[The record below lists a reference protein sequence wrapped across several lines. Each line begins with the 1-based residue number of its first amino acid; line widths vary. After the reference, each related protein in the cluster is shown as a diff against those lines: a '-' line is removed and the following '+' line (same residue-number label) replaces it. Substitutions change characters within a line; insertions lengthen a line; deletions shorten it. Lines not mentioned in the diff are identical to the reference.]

1 MDIWKISSDQDG
13 STATDLSEFSSSI
26 YVNLG
31 IPKVK
36 YNALSVLGHQGDID
50 ITAAYNGEVFYEPR
64 ECTVTIMS
72 NSGANI
78 TASSVARSLIDDLL
92 GQRVRLRQMTQNY
105 MLIGR
110 LTEAEYEELPN
121 GKDYK
126 IRFKL
131 IAEPLRYS
139 LTEQVIDDTQLS
151 LTTPANQWA
160 TLTAGKEYATQT
172 GFSASA
178 GNLPLIPFS
187 IEPESGI
194 LYYRIEVSNLVNCTV
209 RGILGSNSGKNKL
222 VDISQP
228 ILGDGTYTELKLD
241 IMPID
246 SNAAVSGHVYVGTYT
261 DLYLDVSPIDS
272 NAAVS
277 GKVYVGTYPTIL
289 FDYNGKSV
297 PVKARQT
304 ISSLNNDIYLVVN
317 GMSAKLKSGWEF
329 HEYPQLMLKSG
340 INYIMAYASKMD
352 FDQSSLS
359 PNQAHMQIK
368 WRKGEL

>member
-1 MDIWKISSDQDG
+1 MDKQNWKISLDRDDD
-13 STATDLSEFSSSI
+13 TPTDLSEFSSSI

-246 SNAAVSGHVYVGTYT
+246 SNAAVSGQ
-261 DLYLDVSPIDS
+261 
-272 NAAVS
+272 
-277 GKVYVGTYPTIL
+277 VYVGTYPTIL

-340 INYIMAYASKMD
+340 INYIMAYASNMD

-359 PNQAHMQIK
+359 PNQAHMEIK

>member
-1 MDIWKISSDQDG
+1 MDKQNWKISLDRDDD
-13 STATDLSEFSSSI
+13 TPTDLSEFSSSI

-78 TASSVARSLIDDLL
+78 TASSVARSLIDNLL
-92 GQRVRLRQMTQNY
+92 GQRVRLQQMTQNY

-228 ILGDGTYTELKLD
+228 ILGDGTYTELELD

-246 SNAAVSGHVYVGTYT
+246 SNAAVSGQ
-261 DLYLDVSPIDS
+261 
-272 NAAVS
+272 
-277 GKVYVGTYPTIL
+277 VYVGTYPTIL

-359 PNQAHMQIK
+359 PNQTHMEIK

>member
-1 MDIWKISSDQDG
+1 MDKQNWKISLDRDDD
-13 STATDLSEFSSSI
+13 TPTDLSEFSSSI

-139 LTEQVIDDTQLS
+139 LTEQEIDETQLS

-228 ILGDGTYTELKLD
+228 ILGDGTHTDLYLEAN
-241 IMPID
+241 PID
-246 SNAAVSGHVYVGTYT
+246 YNAAVSG
-261 DLYLDVSPIDS
+261 D
-272 NAAVS
+272 
-277 GKVYVGTYPTIL
+277 VYVGTYPAII
-289 FDYNGKSV
+289 YNNSGKSV
-297 PVKARQT
+297 PVKAWQT
-304 ISSLNNDIYLVVN
+304 ISTASNDIYLVVN
-317 GMSAKLKSGWEF
+317 GMSAKLKHSTVNYEF
-329 HEYPQLMLKSG
+329 YEYPQLMLNNG
-340 INYIMAYASKMD
+340 TNYIMAYASDMA
-352 FDQSSLS
+352 FDQSSLNPS
-359 PNQAHMQIK
+359 WDYMQIK
-368 WRKGEL
+368 WREGEL

>member
-1 MDIWKISSDQDG
+1 MDKQNWKISLDRDDD
-13 STATDLSEFSSSI
+13 TPTDLSEFSSSI

-78 TASSVARSLIDDLL
+78 TAWSVASAIIDSFL
-92 GQRVRLRQMTQNY
+92 GQRVRLQNITQDY

-110 LTEAEYEELPN
+110 LTEAEYEELSN

-139 LTEQVIDDTQLS
+139 LTEYVIDETQLS

-160 TLTAGKEYATQT
+160 TLTAGKEGATQT
-172 GFSASA
+172 GFSASD
-178 GNLPLIPFS
+178 GQPLLIPFS
-187 IEPESGI
+187 IEPVSEV
-194 LYYRIEVSNLVNCTV
+194 LYYRVVVSNLVNCRV
-209 RGILGSNSGKNKL
+209 RAFFVDNRSSKMKD

-228 ILGDGTYTELKLD
+228 ILGDGTHTDLYLEAN
-241 IMPID
+241 PID
-246 SNAAVSGHVYVGTYT
+246 YNAAVSG
-261 DLYLDVSPIDS
+261 D
-272 NAAVS
+272 
-277 GKVYVGTYPTIL
+277 VYVGTYPAII
-289 FDYNGKSV
+289 YNNSGKSV
-297 PVKARQT
+297 PVKAWQT
-304 ISSLNNDIYLVVN
+304 ISTASNDIYLVVN
-317 GMSAKLKSGWEF
+317 GMSAKLKHSTVNYEF
-329 HEYPQLMLKSG
+329 YEYPQLMLNNG
-340 INYIMAYASKMD
+340 TNYIMAYASDMA
-352 FDQSSLS
+352 FDQSSLN
-359 PNQAHMQIK
+359 PTWDYMQIK
-368 WRKGEL
+368 WREGEL

>member
-1 MDIWKISSDQDG
+1 MDKQNWKISLDRDDD
-13 STATDLSEFSSSI
+13 TPTDLSEFSSSI

-92 GQRVRLRQMTQNY
+92 GQRVRLQQMTQNY

-246 SNAAVSGHVYVGTYT
+246 SNAAVSGQ
-261 DLYLDVSPIDS
+261 
-272 NAAVS
+272 
-277 GKVYVGTYPTIL
+277 VYVGTYPTIL

-317 GMSAKLKSGWEF
+317 DMSAKLKSGWEF

>member
-1 MDIWKISSDQDG
+1 MDKQNWKISLDRDDD
-13 STATDLSEFSSSI
+13 TPTDLSEFSSSI

-78 TASSVARSLIDDLL
+78 TASSVARSLIDNLL
-92 GQRVRLRQMTQNY
+92 GQRVRLQQMTQNY

-178 GNLPLIPFS
+178 GNLPLISFS

-194 LYYRIEVSNLVNCTV
+194 LYYRVEVSNLVNCTV

-246 SNAAVSGHVYVGTYT
+246 SNAAVSGQ
-261 DLYLDVSPIDS
+261 
-272 NAAVS
+272 
-277 GKVYVGTYPTIL
+277 VYVGTYPAII

-359 PNQAHMQIK
+359 PNQTHMEIK

>member
-1 MDIWKISSDQDG
+1 MDKQNWKISLDRDDD
-13 STATDLSEFSSSI
+13 TPTDLSEFSSSI

-36 YNALSVLGHQGDID
+36 YNALSILGHQGDID

-78 TASSVARSLIDDLL
+78 TASSVARSLIDNLL

-194 LYYRIEVSNLVNCTV
+194 LYYRVEVSNLVNCTV
-209 RGILGSNSGKNKL
+209 RAFLQNSSGKNKL

-228 ILGDGTYTELKLD
+228 ILGDGTYTELELD
-241 IMPID
+241 I
-246 SNAAVSGHVYVGTYT
+246 
-261 DLYLDVSPIDS
+261 SPIDS

-277 GKVYVGTYPTIL
+277 GQVYVGTYPAII

>member
-1 MDIWKISSDQDG
+1 MDKQNWKISLDRDDD
-13 STATDLSEFSSSI
+13 TPTDLSEFSSSI

-92 GQRVRLRQMTQNY
+92 GQRVRLQQMTQNY

-110 LTEAEYEELPN
+110 LTEAEYEELSN

-194 LYYRIEVSNLVNCTV
+194 LYYRVEVSNLVNCTV
-209 RGILGSNSGKNKL
+209 RAFLQNSSGNKIKD

-228 ILGDGTYTELKLD
+228 ILGDGTYT
-241 IMPID
+241 
-246 SNAAVSGHVYVGTYT
+246 
-261 DLYLDVSPIDS
+261 DLYLDISPIDS
-272 NAAVS
+272 NAAIS
-277 GKVYVGTYPTIL
+277 GQVYVGTYPAIIY
-289 FDYNGKSV
+289 DNGGKSV
-297 PVKARQT
+297 PVKAWQT
-304 ISSLNNDIYLVVN
+304 ISSANNDIYLVVN
-317 GMSAKLKSGWEF
+317 GMSAKLKYGSEF
-329 HEYPQLMLKSG
+329 SEYPQLMLNNDM
-340 INYIMAYASKMD
+340 NYIMAYASKMD

-359 PNQAHMQIK
+359 PNQTHMQIK
-368 WRKGEL
+368 WREGKL

>member
-1 MDIWKISSDQDG
+1 MDKQNWKISLDRDDD
-13 STATDLSEFSSSI
+13 TPTDLSEFSSSI

-64 ECTVTIMS
+64 ECTVIIMS

-246 SNAAVSGHVYVGTYT
+246 SNAAVSGQ
-261 DLYLDVSPIDS
+261 
-272 NAAVS
+272 
-277 GKVYVGTYPTIL
+277 VYVGTYPAIIY
-289 FDYNGKSV
+289 DNNGKSV
-297 PVKARQT
+297 PVQARQT
-304 ISSLNNDIYLVVN
+304 ISSIDNDIYLVVN

-340 INYIMAYASKMD
+340 INYMMAYASKMD

>member
-1 MDIWKISSDQDG
+1 MDIWKISLDQDG
-13 STATDLSEFSSSI
+13 STATDLSAYSSSI

-50 ITAAYNGEVFYEPR
+50 MTAAYNGEVFYEPR
-64 ECTVTIMS
+64 ECTVIIMS
-72 NSGANI
+72 NSGADI
-78 TASSVARSLIDDLL
+78 TASSVASALIDAYL
-92 GQRVRLRQMTQNY
+92 GQRVRLQNITQDY

-110 LTEAEYEELPN
+110 LTEAEYEELSN

-139 LTEQVIDDTQLS
+139 LTEQVINETQLT

-194 LYYRIEVSNLVNCTV
+194 LYYRVEVSNLVNCTV
-209 RGILGSNSGKNKL
+209 RAFLQNSSGKNKL

-228 ILGDGTYTELKLD
+228 ILGDGTYTELELD
-241 IMPID
+241 IM
-246 SNAAVSGHVYVGTYT
+246 
-261 DLYLDVSPIDS
+261 PIDS

-277 GKVYVGTYPTIL
+277 GKVYVGTYPAII

-317 GMSAKLKSGWEF
+317 DMSAKLKSGWEF
-329 HEYPQLMLKSG
+329 HEYPQLMLKND

-359 PNQAHMQIK
+359 PNTAYMEIK
-368 WRKGEL
+368 WREGEL

>member
-1 MDIWKISSDQDG
+1 MDKQNWKISLDRDDD
-13 STATDLSEFSSSI
+13 TPTDLSEFSSSI

-64 ECTVTIMS
+64 ECTVIIMS

-92 GQRVRLRQMTQNY
+92 GQRVRLQQMTQNY

-139 LTEQVIDDTQLS
+139 ITEQVIDDTQLS

-194 LYYRIEVSNLVNCTV
+194 LYYRVEVSNLVNCTV

-246 SNAAVSGHVYVGTYT
+246 SNAAVSGQ
-261 DLYLDVSPIDS
+261 
-272 NAAVS
+272 
-277 GKVYVGTYPTIL
+277 VYVGTYPTIL

-340 INYIMAYASKMD
+340 INYIMAYASNMD

>member
-1 MDIWKISSDQDG
+1 MDKQNWKISLDRDDD
-13 STATDLSEFSSSI
+13 TPTDLSEFSSSI

-246 SNAAVSGHVYVGTYT
+246 SNAAVSGQ
-261 DLYLDVSPIDS
+261 
-272 NAAVS
+272 
-277 GKVYVGTYPTIL
+277 VYVGTYPAII

-340 INYIMAYASKMD
+340 INYMMAYASKMD

>member
-1 MDIWKISSDQDG
+1 MDKQNWKISLDRDDD
-13 STATDLSEFSSSI
+13 TPTDLSELLSSI

-64 ECTVTIMS
+64 ECTVIIMS

-92 GQRVRLRQMTQNY
+92 GQRVRLQQMTQNY

-160 TLTAGKEYATQT
+160 TLTAGKSYATQT

-209 RGILGSNSGKNKL
+209 RAFLQNFSGSKIKD

-228 ILGDGTYTELKLD
+228 ILGDGTYTDLYLD
-241 IMPID
+241 IRPID
-246 SNAAVSGHVYVGTYT
+246 NNAAVSGQ
-261 DLYLDVSPIDS
+261 
-272 NAAVS
+272 
-277 GKVYVGTYPTIL
+277 VYVGTYPAII

-329 HEYPQLMLKSG
+329 HEYPQLMLKNDM
-340 INYIMAYASKMD
+340 NYIMAYASKMD
-352 FDQSSLS
+352 FDQSSLN
-359 PNQAHMQIK
+359 PNHVYMQIK
-368 WRKGEL
+368 WREGKL

>member
-1 MDIWKISSDQDG
+1 MDKQNWKISLDRDDD
-13 STATDLSEFSSSI
+13 TPTDLSEFSSSI

-92 GQRVRLRQMTQNY
+92 GQRVRLQQMTQNY

-139 LTEQVIDDTQLS
+139 ITEQVIDDTQLS

-209 RGILGSNSGKNKL
+209 RGILRSNSGKNKL

-228 ILGDGTYTELKLD
+228 ILGDGTYTELELD

-246 SNAAVSGHVYVGTYT
+246 SNAAVSGQ
-261 DLYLDVSPIDS
+261 
-272 NAAVS
+272 
-277 GKVYVGTYPTIL
+277 VYVGTYPAII

-340 INYIMAYASKMD
+340 INYMMAYASKMD

>member
-1 MDIWKISSDQDG
+1 MDKQNWKISLDRDDD
-13 STATDLSEFSSSI
+13 TPTDLSEFSSSI

-78 TASSVARSLIDDLL
+78 TASSVARSLIDNLL
-92 GQRVRLRQMTQNY
+92 GQRVRLQQMTQNY

-139 LTEQVIDDTQLS
+139 ITEQVIDDTQLS

-160 TLTAGKEYATQT
+160 TLTAGKSYATQT

-194 LYYRIEVSNLVNCTV
+194 LYYRVEVSNLVNCTV
-209 RGILGSNSGKNKL
+209 RAFLQNSSGNKIKD

-228 ILGDGTYTELKLD
+228 ILGDGTYTDLYLD
-241 IMPID
+241 IRPID
-246 SNAAVSGHVYVGTYT
+246 SNAAVSGQ
-261 DLYLDVSPIDS
+261 
-272 NAAVS
+272 
-277 GKVYVGTYPTIL
+277 VYVGTYPAIIY
-289 FDYNGKSV
+289 DNNGKSV
-297 PVKARQT
+297 PVQARQT
-304 ISSLNNDIYLVVN
+304 ISSIDNDIYLVVN
-317 GMSAKLKSGWEF
+317 GMSAKLKYGWEF
-329 HEYPQLMLKSG
+329 HEYPQLMLKNDM
-340 INYIMAYASKMD
+340 NYLMAYASKMD

-359 PNQAHMQIK
+359 PNHVYMQIK
-368 WRKGEL
+368 WREGKL

>member
-1 MDIWKISSDQDG
+1 MDIWKISLDQDG
-13 STATDLSEFSSSI
+13 STATDLSAYSSSI

-78 TASSVARSLIDDLL
+78 TASSVARSLIDNLL

-110 LTEAEYEELPN
+110 LTEAEYEELSN

-139 LTEQVIDDTQLS
+139 LTEQVIDETQLS

-194 LYYRIEVSNLVNCTV
+194 LYYRVEVSNLVNCTV
-209 RGILGSNSGKNKL
+209 RAFLQNSSGNKMKD

-246 SNAAVSGHVYVGTYT
+246 SNAAVSGQ
-261 DLYLDVSPIDS
+261 
-272 NAAVS
+272 
-277 GKVYVGTYPTIL
+277 VYVGTYPAII

-317 GMSAKLKSGWEF
+317 DMRAKLKSGWEF

-359 PNQAHMQIK
+359 PNQTHMQIK
-368 WRKGEL
+368 WREGEL

>member
-1 MDIWKISSDQDG
+1 MDKQNWKISLDRDDD
-13 STATDLSEFSSSI
+13 TPTDLSEFSSSI

-92 GQRVRLRQMTQNY
+92 GQRVRLQQMTENY

-110 LTEAEYEELPN
+110 LTEAEYEELSN

-139 LTEQVIDDTQLS
+139 LTEQVIDDTQLA

-160 TLTAGKEYATQT
+160 TLTAGKEGATQT
-172 GFSASA
+172 GFSASD
-178 GNLPLIPFS
+178 GQPLLIPFS
-187 IEPESGI
+187 IEPVSEV
-194 LYYRIEVSNLVNCTV
+194 LYYRVVVSNLVNCRV
-209 RGILGSNSGKNKL
+209 RAFFVDNRSSKMKD

-228 ILGDGTYTELKLD
+228 ILGDGTHTDLYLEAN
-241 IMPID
+241 PID
-246 SNAAVSGHVYVGTYT
+246 YNAAVSG
-261 DLYLDVSPIDS
+261 D
-272 NAAVS
+272 
-277 GKVYVGTYPTIL
+277 VYVGTYPAII
-289 FDYNGKSV
+289 YNNSGKSV
-297 PVKARQT
+297 PVKARQI
-304 ISSLNNDIYLVVN
+304 ISTANNDIYLVVN
-317 GMSAKLKSGWEF
+317 GMSAKLKRGWEF
-329 HEYPQLMLKSG
+329 HEYPQLMLKND

-359 PNQAHMQIK
+359 PNIVYMQIK
-368 WRKGEL
+368 WREGEL

>member
-1 MDIWKISSDQDG
+1 MDKQNWKISLDRDDD
-13 STATDLSEFSSSI
+13 TPTDLSEFSSSI

-92 GQRVRLRQMTQNY
+92 GQRVRLQQMTQNY

-194 LYYRIEVSNLVNCTV
+194 LYYRVEVSNLVNCTV

-246 SNAAVSGHVYVGTYT
+246 SNAAVSGQ
-261 DLYLDVSPIDS
+261 
-272 NAAVS
+272 
-277 GKVYVGTYPTIL
+277 VYVGTYPAIIY
-289 FDYNGKSV
+289 DNNGKSV
-297 PVKARQT
+297 PVQARQT
-304 ISSLNNDIYLVVN
+304 ISSIDNDIYLVVN
-317 GMSAKLKSGWEF
+317 GVSAKLKYGWEF
-329 HEYPQLMLKSG
+329 HEYPQLMLKNDM
-340 INYIMAYASKMD
+340 NYIMAYASKMD

-359 PNQAHMQIK
+359 PNHVYMQIK
-368 WRKGEL
+368 WREGKL

>member
-1 MDIWKISSDQDG
+1 MDKQNWKISLDRDDD
-13 STATDLSEFSSSI
+13 TPTDLSEFSSSI

-160 TLTAGKEYATQT
+160 ALTAGKEYATQT

-194 LYYRIEVSNLVNCTV
+194 LYYRVEVSNLVNCTV

-246 SNAAVSGHVYVGTYT
+246 SNAAVSGQ
-261 DLYLDVSPIDS
+261 
-272 NAAVS
+272 
-277 GKVYVGTYPTIL
+277 VYVGTYPAII

>member
-1 MDIWKISSDQDG
+1 MDKQNWKISLDRDDD
-13 STATDLSEFSSSI
+13 TPTDLSEFSSSI

-139 LTEQVIDDTQLS
+139 LTEQEIDDTQLS
-151 LTTPANQWA
+151 LTTPENQWA

-241 IMPID
+241 I
-246 SNAAVSGHVYVGTYT
+246 
-261 DLYLDVSPIDS
+261 SPIDS

-277 GKVYVGTYPTIL
+277 GQVYVGTYPAII

-317 GMSAKLKSGWEF
+317 GMSAKLKSGWKF
-329 HEYPQLMLKSG
+329 HEYPQLMLKND

-359 PNQAHMQIK
+359 PNQTHMQIK
-368 WRKGEL
+368 WREGEL

>member
-1 MDIWKISSDQDG
+1 MDKQNWKISLDRDDD
-13 STATDLSEFSSSI
+13 TPTDLSEFSSSI

-139 LTEQVIDDTQLS
+139 LTEQEIDDTQLS

-160 TLTAGKEYATQT
+160 TLTAGKSYATQT

-209 RGILGSNSGKNKL
+209 RAILRSNSGKNKL

-228 ILGDGTYTELKLD
+228 ILGDGTYTELELD

-246 SNAAVSGHVYVGTYT
+246 SNAAVSGQ
-261 DLYLDVSPIDS
+261 
-272 NAAVS
+272 
-277 GKVYVGTYPTIL
+277 VYVGTYPAIIY
-289 FDYNGKSV
+289 DNNGKSV

-304 ISSLNNDIYLVVN
+304 ISSIDNDIYLVVN

-329 HEYPQLMLKSG
+329 HEYPQLMLKNDM
-340 INYIMAYASKMD
+340 NYIMAYASKMD
-352 FDQSSLS
+352 FNQSSLS
-359 PNQAHMQIK
+359 PNQTHMQIK
-368 WRKGEL
+368 WREGEL

>member
-1 MDIWKISSDQDG
+1 MDKQNWKISLDRDDD
-13 STATDLSEFSSSI
+13 TPTDLSEFSSSI

-194 LYYRIEVSNLVNCTV
+194 LYYRVEVSNLVNCTV

-246 SNAAVSGHVYVGTYT
+246 SNAAVSGQ
-261 DLYLDVSPIDS
+261 
-272 NAAVS
+272 
-277 GKVYVGTYPTIL
+277 VYVGTYPAII

-304 ISSLNNDIYLVVN
+304 ISSIDNDIYLVVN

>member
-1 MDIWKISSDQDG
+1 MDKQNWKISLDRDDD
-13 STATDLSEFSSSI
+13 TPTDLSEFSSSI

-92 GQRVRLRQMTQNY
+92 GQRVRLQQMTQNY

-194 LYYRIEVSNLVNCTV
+194 LYYRVEVSNLVNCTV

-246 SNAAVSGHVYVGTYT
+246 SNAAVSGQ
-261 DLYLDVSPIDS
+261 
-272 NAAVS
+272 
-277 GKVYVGTYPTIL
+277 VYVGTYPAIIY
-289 FDYNGKSV
+289 DYNGKSV

-317 GMSAKLKSGWEF
+317 NMSAKLKSGWEF

>member
-1 MDIWKISSDQDG
+1 MDKQNWKISLDRDDD
-13 STATDLSEFSSSI
+13 TPTDLSEFSSSI

-92 GQRVRLRQMTQNY
+92 GQRVRLQQMTQNY

-228 ILGDGTYTELKLD
+228 ILGDGTYTELELD

-246 SNAAVSGHVYVGTYT
+246 SNAAVSGQ
-261 DLYLDVSPIDS
+261 
-272 NAAVS
+272 
-277 GKVYVGTYPTIL
+277 VYVGTYPTIL

-340 INYIMAYASKMD
+340 INYIMAYASNMD

>member
-1 MDIWKISSDQDG
+1 MDKQNWKISLDRDDD
-13 STATDLSEFSSSI
+13 TPTDLSEFSSSI

-50 ITAAYNGEVFYEPR
+50 ITAAYNGEDFYEPR

-139 LTEQVIDDTQLS
+139 LTEQEIDDTQLS

-246 SNAAVSGHVYVGTYT
+246 SNAAVSGQ
-261 DLYLDVSPIDS
+261 
-272 NAAVS
+272 
-277 GKVYVGTYPTIL
+277 VYVGTYPAII

-340 INYIMAYASKMD
+340 INYMMAYASKMD

>member
-1 MDIWKISSDQDG
+1 MDKQNWKISLDRDDD
-13 STATDLSEFSSSI
+13 TPTDLSEFMSSI

-92 GQRVRLRQMTQNY
+92 GQRVRLQQMTENY

-160 TLTAGKEYATQT
+160 TLTAGKAYATQT

-246 SNAAVSGHVYVGTYT
+246 SNAAVSGQ
-261 DLYLDVSPIDS
+261 
-272 NAAVS
+272 
-277 GKVYVGTYPTIL
+277 VYVGTYPTIL

>member
-1 MDIWKISSDQDG
+1 MDKQNWKISLDRDDD
-13 STATDLSEFSSSI
+13 TPTDLSEFSSSI

-92 GQRVRLRQMTQNY
+92 GQRVRLQQMTQNY

-178 GNLPLIPFS
+178 GNLPIIS
-187 IEPESGI
+187 INIEPESEATPPV
-194 LYYRIEVSNLVNCTV
+194 YYRLAVSNLVNCTV
-209 RGILGSNSGKNKL
+209 TARLNNNINGKIKD

-228 ILGDGTYTELKLD
+228 ILGDG
-241 IMPID
+241 I
-246 SNAAVSGHVYVGTYT
+246 YT
-261 DLYLDVSPIDS
+261 DLYLYISPIDI
-272 NAAVS
+272 NTAVS
-277 GKVYVGTYPTIL
+277 GDVYVGTYPAI
-289 FDYNGKSV
+289 FYENSGKSV
-297 PVKARQT
+297 PVKAWQT
-304 ISSLNNDIYLVVN
+304 ISTTSNDIYLVVN
-317 GMSAKLKSGWEF
+317 GMGAKLTKGSEF
-329 HEYPQLMLKSG
+329 REYPQLMLKSG

-352 FDQSSLS
+352 FDQSSLN
-359 PNQAHMQIK
+359 PNIAYMEIK
-368 WRKGEL
+368 WREGEL

>member
-1 MDIWKISSDQDG
+1 MDKQNWKISLDRDDD
-13 STATDLSEFSSSI
+13 TPTDLSEFSSSI

-64 ECTVTIMS
+64 ECTVIIMS

-92 GQRVRLRQMTQNY
+92 GQRVRLQQMTENY

-194 LYYRIEVSNLVNCTV
+194 LYYRVEVSNLVNCTV

-246 SNAAVSGHVYVGTYT
+246 SNAAVSGQ
-261 DLYLDVSPIDS
+261 
-272 NAAVS
+272 
-277 GKVYVGTYPTIL
+277 VYVGTYPAII

-340 INYIMAYASKMD
+340 INYVMAYASKMD

>member
-1 MDIWKISSDQDG
+1 MDKQNWKISLDRDDD
-13 STATDLSEFSSSI
+13 TPTDLSEFSSSI

-64 ECTVTIMS
+64 ECTVIIMS

-78 TASSVARSLIDDLL
+78 TASSVARSLIDNLL
-92 GQRVRLRQMTQNY
+92 GQRVRLQQMTENY

-194 LYYRIEVSNLVNCTV
+194 LYYRVEVSNLVNCTV

-246 SNAAVSGHVYVGTYT
+246 SNAAVSGQ
-261 DLYLDVSPIDS
+261 
-272 NAAVS
+272 
-277 GKVYVGTYPTIL
+277 VYVGTYPAIIY
-289 FDYNGKSV
+289 DNGGKSV

-304 ISSLNNDIYLVVN
+304 ISSIDNDIYLVVN

-329 HEYPQLMLKSG
+329 HEYPQLMLKNDM
-340 INYIMAYASKMD
+340 NYIMAYASKMD

-359 PNQAHMQIK
+359 PNQTHMQIK
-368 WRKGEL
+368 WREGKL

>member
-1 MDIWKISSDQDG
+1 MDKQNWKISLDRDDD
-13 STATDLSEFSSSI
+13 TPTDLSEFSSSI

-64 ECTVTIMS
+64 ECTVIIMS

-92 GQRVRLRQMTQNY
+92 GQRVRLQQMTENY

-110 LTEAEYEELPN
+110 LTEAEYEELSN

-139 LTEQVIDDTQLS
+139 LTEQVIDDTQLA

-187 IEPESGI
+187 IEPESEI

-209 RGILGSNSGKNKL
+209 RGILGSNSGKMKP

-228 ILGDGTYTELKLD
+228 ILGDGTYTELELD

-246 SNAAVSGHVYVGTYT
+246 SNAAVSGQ
-261 DLYLDVSPIDS
+261 
-272 NAAVS
+272 
-277 GKVYVGTYPTIL
+277 VYVGTYPAII

-340 INYIMAYASKMD
+340 INYIMAYASNMD
-352 FDQSSLS
+352 FNQSSLS

>member
-1 MDIWKISSDQDG
+1 MDKQNWKISLDRDDD
-13 STATDLSEFSSSI
+13 TPTDLSEFSSSI

-194 LYYRIEVSNLVNCTV
+194 LYYRVEVSNLVNCTV

-228 ILGDGTYTELKLD
+228 ILGDGTYTELELD

-246 SNAAVSGHVYVGTYT
+246 SNAAVSGQ
-261 DLYLDVSPIDS
+261 
-272 NAAVS
+272 
-277 GKVYVGTYPTIL
+277 VYVGTYPTIL

-317 GMSAKLKSGWEF
+317 DMSAKLKSGWEF

>member
-1 MDIWKISSDQDG
+1 MDKQNWKISLDRDDD
-13 STATDLSEFSSSI
+13 TPTDLSEFSSSI

-160 TLTAGKEYATQT
+160 TLTAGKSYATQT

-194 LYYRIEVSNLVNCTV
+194 LYYRVEVSNLVNCTV
-209 RGILGSNSGKNKL
+209 RAFLQNSSGNKIKD

-228 ILGDGTYTELKLD
+228 ILGDGTYT
-241 IMPID
+241 
-246 SNAAVSGHVYVGTYT
+246 
-261 DLYLDVSPIDS
+261 DLYLDISPIDS

-277 GKVYVGTYPTIL
+277 GQVYVGTYPAIL
-289 FDYNGKSV
+289 YDNNGKSV
-297 PVKARQT
+297 PAKARQT

-317 GMSAKLKSGWEF
+317 GMSAKLKYGWEF
-329 HEYPQLMLKSG
+329 HEYPQLMLKNDM
-340 INYIMAYASKMD
+340 NYIMAYASKMD

-359 PNQAHMQIK
+359 PNQTHMQIK
-368 WRKGEL
+368 WREGKL

>member
-1 MDIWKISSDQDG
+1 MDKQNWKISLDRDDD
-13 STATDLSEFSSSI
+13 TPTDLSEFSSSI

-78 TASSVARSLIDDLL
+78 TASSVARSLIDNLL

-246 SNAAVSGHVYVGTYT
+246 SNAAVSGQ
-261 DLYLDVSPIDS
+261 
-272 NAAVS
+272 
-277 GKVYVGTYPTIL
+277 VYVGTYPAII

-359 PNQAHMQIK
+359 PNQAHMEIK

>member
-1 MDIWKISSDQDG
+1 M
-13 STATDLSEFSSSI
+13 
-26 YVNLG
+26 Y
-31 IPKVK
+31 
-36 YNALSVLGHQGDID
+36 HGDIY
-50 ITAAYNGEVFYEPR
+50 ITASYNGEVFYEPR

-178 GNLPLIPFS
+178 GNLPLISFS
-187 IEPESGI
+187 IEPESEI

-209 RGILGSNSGKNKL
+209 RAFLQNSSGNKIKK

-228 ILGDGTYTELKLD
+228 ILGDGTYTELELD

-246 SNAAVSGHVYVGTYT
+246 SNAAVSGQ
-261 DLYLDVSPIDS
+261 
-272 NAAVS
+272 
-277 GKVYVGTYPTIL
+277 VYVGTYPTIL

-340 INYIMAYASKMD
+340 INYIMAYASNMD

-359 PNQAHMQIK
+359 PNQAHMEIK

>member
-26 YVNLG
+26 YVNIG

-50 ITAAYNGEVFYEPR
+50 MTAAYNGEVFYEPR
-64 ECTVTIMS
+64 ECTVVIMS
-72 NSGANI
+72 NMGADM
-78 TASSVARSLIDDLL
+78 TASSVASAIIDSFL
-92 GQRVRLRQMTQNY
+92 GQRVRLQNTTKNY

-110 LTEAEYEELPN
+110 LTEAEYEELSN

-139 LTEQVIDDTQLS
+139 LSEQVINETQLS

-178 GNLPLIPFS
+178 GNLPLISFS

-209 RGILGSNSGKNKL
+209 RTFLQSDSGKIKD

-228 ILGDGTYTELKLD
+228 ILGDGTYTNLYLD
-241 IMPID
+241 ITSID
-246 SNAAVSGHVYVGTYT
+246 SNAAVSG
-261 DLYLDVSPIDS
+261 D
-272 NAAVS
+272 
-277 GKVYVGTYPTIL
+277 VYVGTYPAII
-289 FDYNGKSV
+289 YNNSGKSV
-297 PVKARQT
+297 PVKARQI
-304 ISSLNNDIYLVVN
+304 ISTANNDIYLVVN
-317 GMSAKLKSGWEF
+317 GMGAKLARGSEF
-329 HEYPQLMLKSG
+329 REYPQLMLNSG

-359 PNQAHMQIK
+359 PNQTHMQIK
-368 WRKGEL
+368 WREGEL

>member
-1 MDIWKISSDQDG
+1 MDKQNWKISLDRDDD
-13 STATDLSEFSSSI
+13 TPTDLSEFSSSI

-78 TASSVARSLIDDLL
+78 TASSVARSLIDNLL

-160 TLTAGKEYATQT
+160 TLTAGKSYATQT

-178 GNLPLIPFS
+178 GNLPLISFS

-246 SNAAVSGHVYVGTYT
+246 SNAAVSGQ
-261 DLYLDVSPIDS
+261 
-272 NAAVS
+272 
-277 GKVYVGTYPTIL
+277 VYVGTYPAII

-304 ISSLNNDIYLVVN
+304 ISSIDNDIYLVVN
-317 GMSAKLKSGWEF
+317 GMSAKLKYGWEF
-329 HEYPQLMLKSG
+329 HEYPQLMLKNDM
-340 INYIMAYASKMD
+340 NYIMAYASKMD

-359 PNQAHMQIK
+359 PNHVYMQIK
-368 WRKGEL
+368 WREGKL

>member
-1 MDIWKISSDQDG
+1 
-13 STATDLSEFSSSI
+13 
-26 YVNLG
+26 
-31 IPKVK
+31 
-36 YNALSVLGHQGDID
+36 
-50 ITAAYNGEVFYEPR
+50 
-64 ECTVTIMS
+64 
-72 NSGANI
+72 
-78 TASSVARSLIDDLL
+78 
-92 GQRVRLRQMTQNY
+92 

-126 IRFKL
+126 LRFKL
-131 IAEPLRYS
+131 IADPLRYS
-139 LTEQVIDDTQLS
+139 LTEQVINDTQLA

-178 GNLPLIPFS
+178 GNLPLISFS

-194 LYYRIEVSNLVNCTV
+194 LYYRVEVSNLVNCTV
-209 RGILGSNSGKNKL
+209 RAFLQNSSGNKIKD

-228 ILGDGTYTELKLD
+228 ILGDGTYT
-241 IMPID
+241 
-246 SNAAVSGHVYVGTYT
+246 
-261 DLYLDVSPIDS
+261 DLYLDISPIDS

-289 FDYNGKSV
+289 FDYNGRSV

-317 GMSAKLKSGWEF
+317 DMSAKLKSGWEF

-368 WRKGEL
+368 WREGEL